1 LDRIGIIAA
10 MRAELLP
17 LVREWPRTDQV
28 FITEQGNRQ
37 YFAAC
42 EGIGAAAATRS
53 FAALRVAAGELD
65 AVISY
70 GWAGALSCGL
80 KPPGVHVVGEV
91 IDARTGERF
100 ATDTPHGGMQNGR
113 EAPLRLVT
121 LDHVARKDEKRA
133 LADRYKAV
141 MVDMEAA
148 TVGRLAR
155 AHGMKFLCLRGI
167 SDGYLDE
174 LPDLN
179 RFITPGGQMR
189 TLALALHA
197 TMRPGTWGALMEL
210 GRNSREAAEGLARAF
225 PSLFLPPPIAFPVQ

>member
-1 LDRIGIIAA
+1 

-167 SDGYLDE
+167 SDGTQQCAPAHGE
-174 LPDLN
+174 HSWN
-179 RFITPGGQMR
+179 
-189 TLALALHA
+189 
-197 TMRPGTWGALMEL
+197 WGATVARLPRAWRGHFRACSYRL
-210 GRNSREAAEGLARAF
+210 RLRSRCSDGGG
-225 PSLFLPPPIAFPVQ
+225 S